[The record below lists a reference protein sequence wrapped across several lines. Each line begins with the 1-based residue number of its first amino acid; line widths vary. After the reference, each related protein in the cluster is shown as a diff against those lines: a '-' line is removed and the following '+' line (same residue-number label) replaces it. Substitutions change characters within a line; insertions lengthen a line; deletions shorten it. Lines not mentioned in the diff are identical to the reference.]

1 MFKNLL
7 VLGSF
12 FCSLFFV
19 LGAEARKA
27 QEGDVVQVDYTGR
40 LSDGR
45 VFDSSY
51 GRQALEFILGENSM
65 LPDFEA
71 AIYGMK
77 SKESKTI
84 SIPAAR
90 AYGLFDESKILKVPA
105 AQIPSTAKLGN
116 TLSMRTTKGVSMGRL
131 IAIDGDDAYLDLNH
145 FLVNQ
150 DLNFDLSLVKA
161 LKPKN

>member
-1 MFKNLL
+1 
-7 VLGSF
+7 
-12 FCSLFFV
+12 
-19 LGAEARKA
+19 
-27 QEGDVVQVDYTGR
+27 
-40 LSDGR
+40 
-45 VFDSSY
+45 
-51 GRQALEFILGENSM
+51 
-65 LPDFEA
+65 
-71 AIYGMK
+71 
-77 SKESKTI
+77 
-84 SIPAAR
+84 
-90 AYGLFDESKILKVPA
+90 VPA